1 MSETVPKRL
10 RPSHGSSTVGI
21 HRGHHKHGHG
31 LSEAGKKLKAASERG
46 DPSFAGQA
54 RRKRQNLLIQTGEMA
69 ESRHKYQSEDNLQGR
84 SVESGAAGVVG
95 GNGTPTPSE
104 KVSRWHRDIFLVSP
118 SNSTQPHP
126 RHCVCDQCMS
136 EYGTYKFY
144 NQILMERGGGGG
156 EVTPHS
162 AVPIKEEDELALKDS
177 KSEDDPVSWAWLYWK
192 SRSTLDEKKFILF
205 AHFIQ
210 RSHFW
215 IGFWHFL

>member
-10 RPSHGSSTVGI
+10 RSGHGAGGSVGV

-31 LSEAGKKLKAASERG
+31 HSESSRKLKAASERG
-46 DPSFAGQA
+46 DPAFLGQT
-54 RRKRQNLLIQTGEMA
+54 RRKRQNLLIQTEGS
-69 ESRHKYQSEDNLQGR
+69 ESRHIQIPKFQSEENLHGR
-84 SVESGAAGVVG
+84 PIESGTAGVVG

-118 SNSTQPHP
+118 STTAQPHP
-126 RHCVCDQCMS
+126 RHCVCDGCMS

-162 AVPIKEEDELALKDS
+162 AVPIKEEDELALKES
-177 KSEDDPVSWAWLYWK
+177 KSEDDPVSTA
-192 SRSTLDEKKFILF
+192 
-205 AHFIQ
+205 
-210 RSHFW
+210 
-215 IGFWHFL
+215 

>member
-31 LSEAGKKLKAASERG
+31 LSETGKKLKAASERG

-54 RRKRQNLLIQTGEMA
+54 RRKRQNLLIGDVA
-69 ESRHKYQSEDNLQGR
+69 ESRHKYQSEDNLHGR

-177 KSEDDPVSWAWLYWK
+177 KSEDDPVSCC
-192 SRSTLDEKKFILF
+192 SESTSNTELENKKFVFCGF
-205 AHFIQ
+205 ASTFTT
-210 RSHFW
+210 
-215 IGFWHFL
+215 

>member
-10 RPSHGSSTVGI
+10 RPSHGGGSSTVGI
-21 HRGHHKHGHG
+21 HRGHHKQGHGHT
-31 LSEAGKKLKAASERG
+31 EAGRKLKAASERG
-46 DPSFAGQA
+46 DSAIVGHS
-54 RRKRQNLLIQTGEMA
+54 RRKRQNLLEGLEGRQFN
-69 ESRHKYQSEDNLQGR
+69 KFQSEDNLHGR
-84 SVESGAAGVVG
+84 PVEAGAAGVVG

-118 SNSTQPHP
+118 STSSQPHP

-136 EYGTYKFY
+136 EYSTYKFY

-177 KSEDDPVSWAWLYWK
+177 KTEDDPVS
-192 SRSTLDEKKFILF
+192 TF
-205 AHFIQ
+205 
-210 RSHFW
+210 
-215 IGFWHFL
+215 